1 VTTFA
6 VSARGLGKRYRVGQI
21 ETAFVR
27 AKRRLKGERTES
39 IWALDD
45 VSFDLSPGEAMGV
58 IGRNGAGKSTLLKVL
73 ARITEPTTGYVDI
86 AGRVGALL
94 EVGTGFHP
102 DLTGRE
108 NVYLNGTL
116 LGMTRREIDRR
127 FDDIVGFAGVER
139 HINTPV
145 RWYSSGMYVR
155 LAFAVAAHLEP
166 EILIVDEVLAVGDV
180 EFQKRCISR
189 MSDVTK
195 EGRTI
200 LFVSHNMSIVRRLC
214 QTAILL
220 DSGRMKDWGPV
231 NDVVSHYLSSIEP
244 DEGGVRRWN
253 RDDRLGD
260 AAFAVT
266 EIRVTGDDDEPKT
279 TFFTSSP
286 IYVTM
291 EFEIEEDVSPALMAA
306 FEIAT
311 GDGAIAFF
319 SSFRDMPDG
328 AEPPVVRGK
337 NALRCR
343 IPAELLNSGRY
354 MINLRASLHGARWIV
369 HEDSVL
375 HFDVI
380 ASHGESLWV
389 SGTGRPGAVAPMLEW
404 EAVDPRAASEV
415 PLHAA

>member
-1 VTTFA
+1 
-6 VSARGLGKRYRVGQI
+6 
-21 ETAFVR
+21 
-27 AKRRLKGERTES
+27 
-39 IWALDD
+39 
-45 VSFDLSPGEAMGV
+45 
-58 IGRNGAGKSTLLKVL
+58 
-73 ARITEPTTGYVDI
+73 
-86 AGRVGALL
+86 
-94 EVGTGFHP
+94 
-102 DLTGRE
+102 
-108 NVYLNGTL
+108 
-116 LGMTRREIDRR
+116 
-127 FDDIVGFAGVER
+127 
-139 HINTPV
+139 
-145 RWYSSGMYVR
+145 MYVR

-220 DSGRMKDWGPV
+220 DSGRMTDWGPV
-231 NDVVSHYLSSIEP
+231 NEVVSHYLSSIEP
-244 DEGGVRRWN
+244 DEGGVRRWTAGE
-253 RDDRLGD
+253 RLGD

-266 EIRVTGDDDEPKT
+266 EVRLTGEDDEPRT

-286 IYVTM
+286 IYVTL
-291 EFEIEEDVSPALMAA
+291 EFEIEEEVSPALMAA

-328 AEPPVVRGK
+328 TEPPVVRGK

-354 MINLRASLHGARWIV
+354 MINLRATLHGARWIV
-369 HEDSVL
+369 NEDAVL

-415 PLHAA
+415 PLQAA